1 VKPGGVTI
9 EDHIVS
15 VGRYADWRGIAAIW
29 RVVQLF
35 QGVDGVPYA
44 RLVNTV
50 DQSLTKTIATG
61 ALLDRS
67 LFRQA
72 G

>member
-1 VKPGGVTI
+1 MKPSGVTI
-9 EDHIVS
+9 ADHFVS
-15 VGRYADWRGIAAIW
+15 VGRYADWRGIVAIW
-29 RVVQLF
+29 RVVHLF

-50 DQSLTKTIATG
+50 DRSLTKTIATD
-61 ALLDRS
+61 ALLDRT

>member
-1 VKPGGVTI
+1 MKPDGVTI
-9 EDHIVS
+9 ADHFVS
-15 VGRYADWRGIAAIW
+15 VRRYADWRGIVAIW
-29 RVVQLF
+29 RVVHLF
-35 QGVDGVPYA
+35 EGVDGVPYA

-61 ALLDRS
+61 ALLDRT